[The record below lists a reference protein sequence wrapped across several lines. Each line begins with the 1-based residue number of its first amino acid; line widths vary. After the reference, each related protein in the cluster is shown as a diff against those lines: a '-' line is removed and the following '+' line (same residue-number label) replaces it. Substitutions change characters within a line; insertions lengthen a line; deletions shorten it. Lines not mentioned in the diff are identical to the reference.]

1 MPRGHTVKAGRVVL
15 LQVVKECPKLD
26 PAGVQRGSA
35 VLSPLVVVV
44 LVLVMVV
51 VVVVVHSAQ
60 GTAATPGHTTYI
72 TINTTT
78 ITGAGALAAAHKPA
92 VAEHVRVWGSACLDL

>member
-1 MPRGHTVKAGRVVL
+1 MPRGHTVKAARVVL

-51 VVVVVHSAQ
+51 VVVVHSAQ
-60 GTAATPGHTTYI
+60 GTAAPPGHTTYI

-78 ITGAGALAAAHKPA
+78 ITGAGALAAANKPA